1 MDTMERT
8 AMMVQFREVRFLT
21 TGLSPDQ
28 EWEEEVKQEEEL
40 VKE

>member
-8 AMMVQFREVRFLT
+8 AMMVQFQEVRILT

-28 EWEEEVKQEEEL
+28 EWEEEAVQDLEC
-40 VKE
+40 